1 MVEGI
6 LYEELFDPF
15 LRSPFMKPNWKSFL
29 LVTALSATT
38 GTALPSAQAS
48 TELPMDISM
57 SEGMFNITV
66 PDSNTTR
73 SAYGGRLRVYDVH
86 IAKMFEVTYQMCQT
100 GQLGGSTVWTYAA
113 GNGRIPMGN
122 FTISCKLSSDIAI
135 AYGLG
140 RPERTVIERFTEGYG
155 SRTEVKNVSILDIT
169 GGKVDRWMSFTRRF
183 QPSSF

>member
-1 MVEGI
+1 
-6 LYEELFDPF
+6 
-15 LRSPFMKPNWKSFL
+15 MKPNWKSLL

-38 GTALPSAQAS
+38 AIALPSAQAS
-48 TELPMDISM
+48 TELPMSISM
-57 SEGMFNITV
+57 GEGMFNITV

-86 IAKMFEVTYQMCQT
+86 IAKMFEVTYQMCQS
-100 GQLGGSTVWTYAA
+100 GQLGGSTLWTYAA
-113 GNGRIPMGN
+113 GNGTIPMGN
-122 FTISCKLSSDIAI
+122 FTISCKLASDIAI

-140 RPERTVIERFTEGYG
+140 RPEYTVIERFTEGYG
-155 SRTEVKNVSILDIT
+155 SETETRNVSILDIT